1 MKFDINQLSPLI
13 EAGYIARQSH
23 PRLPL
28 VIHNYTQRCQFDQAW
43 NDLTLVCRGLIT
55 DDSGT
60 VIARPF
66 RKFFN
71 LEEHEREGSALPP
84 INWNQGFYVSEKLDG
99 SLGILYASH
108 DGPAISTR
116 GSFISEQAL
125 EATDIWRER
134 YATFDPLPGKTY
146 LFEIVYP
153 GNRIVL
159 DYGPLRD
166 LILLEVVDNEQG
178 YGAPRQLIEAE
189 AARIGCPVV
198 PYLAGVDAA
207 ALASYETGETDR
219 EGIVVRFD
227 DGLRVK
233 IKLAEY
239 KRLHRLLTGINARK
253 VWECLS
259 TGTDVDLDRV
269 PDEFFQ
275 WVNETKT
282 KLRSEFT
289 AIERRAAEIFSQARA
304 DLGPDAVRKDFALSF
319 MKTRELSGILFSM
332 LDGKEYAAAIWKMI
346 YPEHSPPWKGTGEE
360 S

>member
-1 MKFDINQLSPLI
+1 
-13 EAGYIARQSH
+13 
-23 PRLPL
+23 

-43 NDLTLVCRGLIT
+43 NDLTLACRGLIT
-55 DDSGT
+55 DEAGT

-71 LEEHEREGSALPP
+71 LEEHEREGSVLPS
-84 INWNQGFYVSEKLDG
+84 INWNQDFYVSEKLDG
-99 SLGILYASH
+99 SLGILYLSH
-108 DGPAISTR
+108 DGPAFATR
-116 GSFISEQAL
+116 GSFVSEQAI
-125 EATDIWRER
+125 EATDIWRGR
-134 YATFDPLPGKTY
+134 YAAFDPLPGKTY

-153 GNRIVL
+153 ANRIVL
-159 DYGPLRD
+159 DYGALRD
-166 LILLEVVDNEQG
+166 VILLDVMDIESG
-178 YGAPRQLIEAE
+178 HGAPRQLIEAE
-189 AARIGCPVV
+189 AERIGCPVV
-198 PYLAGVDAA
+198 QHVADVDAA
-207 ALASYETGETDR
+207 ALASYETGETHR

-227 DGLRVK
+227 DGLRIK

-275 WVNETKT
+275 WVTDTKA
-282 KLRSEFT
+282 KLRGEFA
-289 AIERRAAEIFSQARA
+289 AIERRATEVFSQARA
-304 DLGPDAVRKDFALSF
+304 DLGESAVRKDFALSF
-319 MKTRELSGILFSM
+319 MQTRDISGILFAM
-332 LDGKEYAAAIWKMI
+332 LDGKEYAPAIWKMI